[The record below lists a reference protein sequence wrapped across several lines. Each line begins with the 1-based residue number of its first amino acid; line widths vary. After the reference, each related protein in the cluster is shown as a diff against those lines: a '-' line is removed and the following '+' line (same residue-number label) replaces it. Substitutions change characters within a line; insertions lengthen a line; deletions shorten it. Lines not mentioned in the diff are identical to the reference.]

1 MTLFR
6 EANNPDG
13 THGPVSIRRVLAAFF
28 AATFGALAVS
38 ITLHFAELAALGN
51 AAIGVAGVLLGAPLV
66 GVLLLLFFTTW
77 SDVAAIAKA
86 VSGGSTA
93 GQGQ

>member
-1 MTLFR
+1 MFR

-13 THGPVSIRRVLAAFF
+13 TKGPVSIRRVLAAFF
-28 AATFGALAVS
+28 ATTFGALAVS

-66 GVLLLLFFTTW
+66 GVVLLLFFTTW
-77 SDVAAIAKA
+77 ADVAEIAKTIK
-86 VSGGSTA
+86 G
-93 GQGQ
+93 